1 MMTRGFQLARPGIS
15 KRRGRFVC
23 VHTTAVASI
32 ALFLAGLSAAF
43 AVNAPASQ
51 SHATPL
57 GGTGRALATDGAIG
71 PGSPIRLAASVGCP
85 IGQSGAPP
93 NCVTTAT
100 NPPRPGGYFKL
111 LPVGSFSSLPTDAKA
126 AQMVHYSTWEPRPQ
140 NSTADKAIPPSS
152 FKTAGYSG
160 MENHAAVFG
169 RVDGNF
175 TGTTDEIIQWAAA
188 KWGLPDDVMRAQA
201 IVETGWYQD
210 NKDAQGH
217 PIPGEG
223 YGDFGGCGGSPPP
236 SGYGVN
242 GPSSFGIMQDRWC
255 AIKDP
260 SAPGYDGWP
269 WSENSTAYNLDVYG
283 AVMRGCYEGWDTWL
297 GGKYKAGNLWGCVG
311 KWFSGTWFTGGAK
324 SYIADVKAVDQSK
337 SWRGWPSST

>member
-1 MMTRGFQLARPGIS
+1 MGFEAELFPDDETLIRQVLDGGPTLQGITLERL
-15 KRRGRFVC
+15 KAEGFVRLNLPEVFIPFAEGVFPTPTGKC
-23 VHTTAVASI
+23 ELYSERMKAD
-32 ALFLAGLSAAF
+32 GLD
-43 AVNAPASQ
+43 
-51 SHATPL
+51 PL
-57 GGTGRALATDGAIG
+57 
-71 PGSPIRLAASVGCP
+71 ASVRCP
-85 IGQSGAPP
+85 IGQSGTPP

-152 FKTAGYSG
+152 FQTAGYSG
-160 MENHAAVFG
+160 MENHAEVFG

-188 KWGLPDDVMRAQA
+188 KWGLPDDLMRAQA
-201 IVETGWYQD
+201 VVETGWYQD
-210 NKDAQGH
+210 NKDAHGN

-255 AIKDP
+255 AMKDP
-260 SAPGYDGWP
+260 GAPGYDGWP

-311 KWFSGTWFTGGAK
+311 KWFSGTWFTGGART
-324 SYIADVKAVDQSK
+324 YIADVKAVDQSK